1 MLEFGKIIKLKLKLK
16 HIIYLFVMC
25 FGRLIITPDAYNPYL
40 NDNLLPNIEKTT
52 VTGTI
57 INTFATLTFFEEFK
71 THKKDFYE
79 IYINPPEGCVIYNIK
94 T

>member
-1 MLEFGKIIKLKLKLK
+1 
-16 HIIYLFVMC
+16 MC

-40 NDNLLPNIEKTT
+40 NENLLPKIEKAT

-57 INTFATLTFFEEFK
+57 INTFATLSFCEEFK

-79 IYINPPEGCVIYNIK
+79 IYIK
-94 T
+94 

>member
-1 MLEFGKIIKLKLKLK
+1 
-16 HIIYLFVMC
+16 MC